1 MSNGKNPGF
10 SFPDG
15 NGNLV
20 GFDVDL
26 SKALAS
32 ALFGDTQ
39 AVEFREL
46 DNLARFT
53 DVANGVVDI
62 TVHQVTHNL
71 VRDSQHGVDFTP
83 IYFYTEQGVL
93 TRKDNGIVNLPDL
106 NGRKIGVSANTN
118 SPQNLRDIF
127 KKYDITAEII
137 EYTTADELTTAYLLG
152 KVDAVSLDTPL
163 LYAAMPFLPDPNN
176 HHLLNANISKQPL
189 AMVIDENQS
198 KWGDVVRWV
207 MRGLLQA
214 EEYGINS
221 ENIDEFIARNTDN
234 NPNNDDTAEIR
245 KFLGLEGNIGQML
258 GLSSD
263 WAVKMIKAVGNYG
276 EIYQR
281 HFDTNTLRRNQNEL
295 SANFGLQMALRLEGD
310 NLQDGSDPVPNP
322 QDVVF
327 GTPNGDQ
334 LISPRDLDGIQDIVF
349 TGAGNDEVDIP
360 SGGSLTGDNR
370 IFTGSGNDT
379 IFVSNGDRAF
389 GGSSDDKLD
398 ATDATGYR
406 LSGGIGND
414 MFYLG
419 ANGRALGGEG
429 NDQFYVQEGGG
440 NLISGGA
447 GADEFW
453 IVTGDIPNT
462 ANTIVDFEMGTDV
475 LGIRGQGDDFSF
487 SNLTLVD
494 NSIIVGNTTI
504 AILRGINT
512 TSLTADHFTFD

>member
-1 MSNGKNPGF
+1 S
-10 SFPDG
+10 STDPDG
-15 NGNLV
+15 GNTFTYSLV
-20 GFDVDL
+20 AGI
-26 SKALAS
+26 
-32 ALFGDTQ
+32 GDTDNTAFSIVGNQ
-39 AVEFREL
+39 LQINNSPDFETKNSYSIRVKTTDQGELEFEKT
-46 DNLARFT
+46 F
-53 DVANGVVDI
+53 VVNI
-62 TVHQVTHNL
+62 N
-71 VRDSQHGVDFTP
+71 
-83 IYFYTEQGVL
+83 
-93 TRKDNGIVNLPDL
+93 DL
-106 NGRKIGVSANTN
+106 NEA
-118 SPQNLRDIF
+118 
-127 KKYDITAEII
+127 
-137 EYTTADELTTAYLLG
+137 
-152 KVDAVSLDTPL
+152 
-163 LYAAMPFLPDPNN
+163 
-176 HHLLNANISKQPL
+176 
-189 AMVIDENQS
+189 
-198 KWGDVVRWV
+198 
-207 MRGLLQA
+207 
-214 EEYGINS
+214 
-221 ENIDEFIARNTDN
+221 
-234 NPNNDDTAEIR
+234 
-245 KFLGLEGNIGQML
+245 
-258 GLSSD
+258 
-263 WAVKMIKAVGNYG
+263 
-276 EIYQR
+276 
-281 HFDTNTLRRNQNEL
+281 
-295 SANFGLQMALRLEGD
+295 
-310 NLQDGSDPVPNP
+310 PNP